1 MYKIAANRLPIP
13 YGNGIGY
20 SAVVAYENSFLLVGG
35 YNGLFDGV
43 GGEMADVYQYR
54 AEEDGWVRME
64 GELKTARSNHV
75 ALLVSRALFP
85 ECK

>member
-1 MYKIAANRLPIP
+1 M
-13 YGNGIGY
+13 
-20 SAVVAYENSFLLVGG
+20 GG

-43 GGEMADVYQYR
+43 GGEMAEVYQYR
-54 AEEDGWVRME
+54 AEEDEWVRLE
-64 GELKTARSNHV
+64 SELKKARSNHV